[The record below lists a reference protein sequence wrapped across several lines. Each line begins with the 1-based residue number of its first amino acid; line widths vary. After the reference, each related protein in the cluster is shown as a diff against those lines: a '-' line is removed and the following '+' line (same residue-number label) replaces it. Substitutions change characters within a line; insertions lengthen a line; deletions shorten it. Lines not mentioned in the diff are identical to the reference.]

1 MRRHGAS
8 LKEEGIP
15 QKSDFR
21 AMLRKY
27 WKPAA
32 IVAVAAV
39 VLVIGVNAWRDHAD
53 DSDGGSSRRS
63 GNTSM
68 SDRDSDWDYDYDDYN
83 AYDQREYNASGQG
96 ESYVTCPACYGTG
109 GTYQE

>member
-1 MRRHGAS
+1 
-8 LKEEGIP
+8 
-15 QKSDFR
+15 
-21 AMLRKY
+21 MLRKY

-63 GNTSM
+63 RNTSM

-83 AYDQREYNASGQG
+83 VYDQREYNAGGQG